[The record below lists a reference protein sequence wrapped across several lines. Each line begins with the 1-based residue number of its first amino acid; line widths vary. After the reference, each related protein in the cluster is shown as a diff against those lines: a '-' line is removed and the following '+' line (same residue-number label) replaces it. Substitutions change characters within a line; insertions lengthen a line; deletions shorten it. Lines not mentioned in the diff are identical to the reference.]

1 MLCPKCKEQLKD
13 GTKICPFCGTDIKA
27 ALSACTAQA
36 NLSGRPQSYT
46 KSGIWCAYIG
56 FILSVSSILLCF
68 TLLPQVSAMVL
79 CHIGAKHTVTSGR
92 PHKFAKAGNG
102 IAIFMIA
109 FFVFSVVVIAGG
121 YFLLKNIF
129 SIWG

>member
-1 MLCPKCKEQLKD
+1 
-13 GTKICPFCGTDIKA
+13 
-27 ALSACTAQA
+27 
-36 NLSGRPQSYT
+36 
-46 KSGIWCAYIG
+46 
-56 FILSVSSILLCF
+56 
-68 TLLPQVSAMVL
+68 MV
-79 CHIGAKHTVTSGR
+79 GAKHTVTSGR
-92 PHKFAKAGNG
+92 PHKFAKAGKG

>member
-36 NLSGRPQSYT
+36 NLSGRP
-46 KSGIWCAYIG
+46 
-56 FILSVSSILLCF
+56 
-68 TLLPQVSAMVL
+68 
-79 CHIGAKHTVTSGR
+79 
-92 PHKFAKAGNG
+92 HKFAKAGKG
-102 IAIFMIA
+102 IAIFIIT